1 MKVNWTNVLIGAVV
15 IAAVIYYFKPS
26 TEGFSDSSPGSIIG
40 MVFAGILG
48 VGILLSFFGAI
59 GEIGS
64 GKFNNGV

>member
-1 MKVNWTNVLIGAVV
+1 MKFNSTNVVIGAIV
-15 IAAVIYYFKPS
+15 IAAVVYFLKPS

-48 VGILLSFFGAI
+48 VGILLAFFGSV

-64 GKFNNGV
+64 GKYNTA